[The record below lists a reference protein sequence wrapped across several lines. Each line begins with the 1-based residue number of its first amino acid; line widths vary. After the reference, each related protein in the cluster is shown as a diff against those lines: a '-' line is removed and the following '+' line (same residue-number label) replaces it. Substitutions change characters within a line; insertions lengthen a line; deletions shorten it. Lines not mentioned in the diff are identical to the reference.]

1 METIFAG
8 IYNYF
13 ARNKHVLYAVFF
25 ISLSLFAFFALRVK
39 FEEDISA
46 IIPKDKKTEKLNQ
59 VFQNSKFA
67 DKLVL
72 TVSLKDTNAI
82 QPDSLVSFADTLVAS
97 VKKNCSAYVK
107 NVHYKVDDNVTI
119 DLFQT
124 IQDHLPVFLSEKD
137 YSTIDTLIAPEK
149 IKSALEQDIQ
159 LLTSPSGIALKSV
172 IANDPTGISFI
183 ALKKLQQ
190 LQYDDN
196 FELYDNYIVSKDN
209 KHLLLFVTPVYPAG
223 NTGKNILFFNSLD
236 NVINQ
241 FQNSSYN
248 SIAVSYFGA
257 SAVSAGNALQLRK
270 DTLFTQGITIA
281 FLILFI
287 GLYFRKKRAP
297 LFILIPV
304 VYGALFSLGAVY
316 FIKGSIS
323 VIALGTGSV
332 ILGIAVNYSLH
343 VFNHYRHV
351 PDIRQ
356 VIKDLAFPLTIGSF
370 TTIGGFF
377 CLEFVKSEMLRDLGL
392 FAGFSLIGA
401 SLCSLIFL
409 PHFISN
415 KKQSVRHKSW
425 IDKVAS
431 LRPEHNQWLIGI
443 IAVFTIVFFF
453 FINRVKFEP
462 DMTRM
467 NYMNARLKKAEDE
480 LNKITA
486 YSLKS
491 VYLVAEGKTLNE
503 ALQNNEKLIHDIEQ
517 LKEENRVTNYSG
529 VSSLFLSDSLQK
541 KRISDWNNYW
551 TEDKKRTLLG
561 NLKREGVALKF
572 RESAFDNFSNLLS
585 KSYGPVNHPDLAE
598 IRKNFLD
605 DYITE
610 KPGQASVVTLLKTSA
625 ENKQAILDRFDGHPY
640 VTVLDRQY
648 LTARLTEIVN
658 DDFNR
663 IAWFTSIL
671 VFVVLLITYGRIEL
685 AMVSFIPMLISWIWI
700 LGFMGIMGIT
710 FNIINIIVSA
720 LIFGLGDDYSLFIMD
735 GLLQEYKTG
744 KKNLSSFKSSI
755 FLSAITTTAGLGVLI
770 FAKHPAL
777 RSVAFISVTG
787 ILCVVLMSNVLIP
800 FLFSL
805 LIKNRI
811 RQGYFPWT
819 VWSWCKSTFSNLYF
833 VTGSLLLTPVGI
845 ILTQLSPFGKEKGK
859 AIFHGLVS
867 KLCWSVMYIMP
878 NVKKRIIN
886 PGKEDFSK
894 PAIIVCNHQSSL
906 DTLLTTML
914 SPKLL
919 LVVNKRVW
927 SSPVFGPALRM
938 IDFYPLAEEGAENSL
953 DLIKDRISKGY
964 SFVIFPEGTRTSDG
978 TIKRFHK
985 GAFYIA
991 EKLGLDILPVILHGT
1006 GYTKSKGDLLLKDG
1020 TTTVE
1025 YLPRISSEDKN
1036 FGTTYSERAKLVNR
1050 YVRQEYEMIRE
1061 RIEQPKYFREQ
1072 LVRNYLYKGPVLEW
1086 YTRIKIRLENYYEQF
1101 HELMPKEGKLL
1112 DIGCGYGFMSY
1123 MLSFTAP
1130 KRVITAIDYDE
1141 EKIATAANCFSRNEN
1156 INFEHKDALGFQ
1168 FEKYDGIIV
1177 SDVLHYLQPNE
1188 QQMVIKRCIDSL
1200 NENGILVIRDGD
1212 KDLAERHKG
1221 TKLTEF
1227 FSTKL
1232 FSFNKTSSDGLSF
1245 LSGTFIKEMA
1255 DKNRMEF
1262 SRIDNTKHTSNI
1274 IFVLKKTQNALHAG
1288 V

>member
-1 METIFAG
+1 METIFTG

-13 ARNKHVLYAVFF
+13 TRNKAILYAVFF
-25 ISLSLFAFFALRVK
+25 ITLSAFAFFALRVQ
-39 FEEDISA
+39 FVEDISA

-67 DKLVL
+67 DKLIL
-72 TVSLKDTNAI
+72 TVSLNDTNSV
-82 QPDSLVSFADTLVAS
+82 QPDSLVSFADTLVAALD
-97 VKKNCSAYVK
+97 KNCKVYIK
-107 NVHYKVDDNVTI
+107 DIHYKVDDNITF

-124 IQDHLPVFLSEKD
+124 IQSHLPVFLSEKD
-137 YSTIDTLIAPEK
+137 YKTIDTLISPEK
-149 IKSALEQDIQ
+149 IKSTLEQDIR
-159 LLTSPSGIALKSV
+159 LLSSPSGIALKNV

-196 FELYDNYIVSKDN
+196 FELYDNYIVTKDN

-223 NTGKNILFFNSLD
+223 NTGENGLFFKSLD
-236 NVINQ
+236 SVLHQ
-241 FQNSSYN
+241 LGNSSYN
-248 SIAVSYFGA
+248 NVSVSYFGA
-257 SAVSAGNALQLRK
+257 AAVSAGNAQQLRK
-270 DTLFTQGITIA
+270 DTLFTQGITIL
-281 FLILFI
+281 FLVLFL
-287 GLYFRKKRAP
+287 GFYFRKKRAP

-304 VYGALFSLGAVY
+304 VYGALFSLAAIY

-323 VIALGTGSV
+323 VIALATGSV

-343 VFNHYRHV
+343 VFNHYRHAG
-351 PDIRQ
+351 DMKL

-392 FAGFSLIGA
+392 FAGFSLVGA

-409 PHFISN
+409 PHFILN
-415 KKQSVRHKSW
+415 KKQTVHRESW
-425 IDKVAS
+425 IDKLAS
-431 LRPEHNQWLIGI
+431 LRPEHNPWLIGM
-443 IAVFTIVFFF
+443 IAVLTLIFFL

-467 NYMNARLKKAEDE
+467 NYMNTGLKSAEDK

-491 VYLVAEGKTLNE
+491 VYLVTEGKTLEE
-503 ALQNNEKLIHDIEQ
+503 ALRNNEKLTDDIEQ
-517 LKEENRVTNYSG
+517 LKEKNKINNYSG
-529 VSSLFLSDSLQK
+529 VSSLFLSDSLQT
-541 KRISDWNNYW
+541 KRIDYWNDYW
-551 TEDKKRTLLG
+551 TEEKKQELIA
-561 NLKREGVALKF
+561 NLKREGALLKF
-572 RESAFDNFSNLLS
+572 RASAFDNFSNLLS
-585 KSYGPVNHPDLAE
+585 KNYEPVNHTAIED

-605 DYITE
+605 DHITE
-610 KPGQASVVTLLKTSA
+610 KPGKVSVVTLLKTSA
-625 ENKQAILDRFDGHPY
+625 ENKQPVIEKFDNRSD

-648 LTARLTEIVN
+648 LTTRLTEIVN
-658 DDFNR
+658 EDFNR
-663 IAWFTSIL
+663 IAWITSIF
-671 VFVVLLITYGRIEL
+671 VFLVLLITYGRIEL

-700 LGFMGIMGIT
+700 LGIMGILGIT

-744 KKNLSSFKSSI
+744 KKKLSSFKSSI
-755 FLSAITTTAGLGVLI
+755 FLSAITTVAGLGVLI

-777 RSVAFISVTG
+777 RSIAFISVTG
-787 ILCVVLMSNVLIP
+787 ILCVVLMSNILIP

-811 RQGYFPWT
+811 KQGYFPWT
-819 VWSWCKSTFSNLYF
+819 FWSWCKSTFSNLYF
-833 VTGSLLLTPVGI
+833 VTGSLLLTPIGI
-845 ILTQLSPFGKEKGK
+845 VLTRLNPFGNEKGK
-859 AIFHGLVS
+859 AVFHGLVS

-878 NVKKRIIN
+878 NVKKKIIN
-886 PGKEDFSK
+886 PTKENFSK

-906 DTLLTTML
+906 DTLLTAML

-938 IDFYPLAEEGAENSL
+938 IDFFPLAEEGAESSL
-953 DLIKDRISKGY
+953 ELIKDRVRKGY
-964 SFVIFPEGTRTSDG
+964 SFVIFPEGTRSSEG
-978 TIKRFHK
+978 TTKRFHK

-1025 YLPRISSEDKN
+1025 FKQRITPDNKSYGN
-1036 FGTTYSERAKLVNR
+1036 TYSERTKAIHR
-1050 YVRQEYEMIRE
+1050 YIKNEYEGIRK
-1061 RIEQPKYFREQ
+1061 RVEQPAYYKEQ
-1072 LVRNYLYKGPVLEW
+1072 LIRNYLFKGPVLEW
-1086 YTRIKIRLENYYEQF
+1086 YMRIKIRLENYYRQF
-1101 HELMPKEGKLL
+1101 HELMPAEGKIL

-1123 MLSFTAP
+1123 MLNFAGP
-1130 KRVITAIDYDE
+1130 KRMITAIDYDE
-1141 EKIATAANCFSRNEN
+1141 EKIATATNCFSKNER
-1156 INFEHKDALGFQ
+1156 IHFEYTDILNFH
-1168 FEKYDGIIV
+1168 FETYDGIII

-1188 QQMVIKRCIDSL
+1188 QQIVIERCIASL

-1227 FSTKL
+1227 FSTTIL
-1232 FSFNKTSSDGLSF
+1232 SFNKTSKQGLSF

-1262 SRIDNTKHTSNI
+1262 FRIDNTKRTSNI
-1274 IFVLKKTQNALHAG
+1274 IFILKKANNMGHAG

>member
-13 ARNKHVLYAVFF
+13 VRNKAVLYAVFF
-25 ISLSLFAFFALRVK
+25 ISLGLFAFFALRVK

-72 TVSLKDTNAI
+72 TLSLNDTTKTD
-82 QPDSLVSFADTLVAS
+82 PDSLVSFADTLVPALQ
-97 VKKNCSAYVK
+97 KNCSAYIK
-107 NVHYKVDDNVTI
+107 AIRYKVDDNVTF

-124 IQDHLPVFLSEKD
+124 IQEHLPVFISEKD
-137 YSTIDTLIAPEK
+137 YSTIDSLITKEK
-149 IKSALEQDIQ
+149 IKPILEQDIR
-159 LLTSPSGIALKSV
+159 LLTSPSGIALKNI

-183 ALKKLQQ
+183 AVKKLQQ

-196 FELYDNYIVSKDN
+196 FELYDNYIVTKN
-209 KHLLLFVTPVYPAG
+209 HKHLLVFVTPVYPSG
-223 NTGKNILFFNSLD
+223 NTGKNISMFKSLD
-236 NVINQ
+236 SVIAN
-241 FQNSSYN
+241 FQHSAYKSS
-248 SIAVSYFGA
+248 SVSYFGA
-257 SAVSAGNALQLRK
+257 AAVSAGNAQQLRK
-270 DTLFTQGITIA
+270 DTLFTQGITII
-281 FLILFI
+281 FLVLFI

-297 LFILIPV
+297 FFILIPV
-304 VYGALFSLGAVY
+304 IYGALFSLAAVY

-343 VFNHYRHV
+343 VFNHHRHV

-377 CLEFVKSEMLRDLGL
+377 SFEFVKSEMLRDLGL

-409 PHFISN
+409 PHFIVN
-415 KKQSVRHKSW
+415 KKQLVQQESW

-431 LRPEHNQWLIGI
+431 LRPEHNKWLIGV
-443 IAVFTIVFFF
+443 IAILTVFFFF
-453 FINRVKFEP
+453 FINRVRFEP

-467 NYMNARLKKAEDE
+467 NYMTDDLKNAEEK

-491 VYLVAEGKTLNE
+491 VYLVTEGKTLDE
-503 ALQNNEKLIHDIEQ
+503 ALRNNEKLLGDIEQ
-517 LKEENRVTNYSG
+517 LKEENKVKNYSG
-529 VSSLFLSDSLQK
+529 VSSLFLSDSLQQ
-541 KRISDWNNYW
+541 KRIEQWNSYW
-551 TEDKKRTLLG
+551 TAGKKQQLITD
-561 NLKREGVALKF
+561 LKNEGALLKF
-572 RESAFDNFSNLLS
+572 KESAFDNFSNLLN
-585 KSYGPVNHPDLAE
+585 KPYEPVDRKELDD

-610 KPGQASVVTLLKTSA
+610 KPGQASVVTLLKTSS
-625 ENKQAILDRFDGHPY
+625 ENKQAIINRFDNRSD

-648 LTARLTEIVN
+648 LTTRLTEIVI

-663 IAWFTSIL
+663 IAWITSIL

-685 AMVSFIPMLISWIWI
+685 SMVSFIPMFISWIWI
-700 LGFMGIMGIT
+700 LGIMGIMGIT

-755 FLSAITTTAGLGVLI
+755 FLSAITTIAGLGVLA

-777 RSVAFISVTG
+777 KSIAFISVTG
-787 ILCVVLMSNVLIP
+787 ILCVVLMSNILIP

-811 RQGYFPWT
+811 RQGFFPWT
-819 VWSWCKSTFSNLYF
+819 FWSWCKSTFSNLYF
-833 VTGSLLLTPVGI
+833 VIGSFLLTPIGI
-845 ILTQLSPFGKEKGK
+845 ILTKLRPLGKERGK
-859 AIFHGLVS
+859 YIFHSLVS

-886 PGKEDFSK
+886 PSKENFSK
-894 PAIIVCNHQSSL
+894 PAIVVCNHQSSL

-927 SSPVFGPALRM
+927 DSPVFGPALRM
-938 IDFYPLAEEGAENSL
+938 IDFYPLAEEGAEQSI
-953 DLIKDRISKGY
+953 DLLRERIEKGY
-964 SFVIFPEGTRTSDG
+964 SIVIFPEGTRTSDG

-1006 GYTKSKGDLLLKDG
+1006 GYTKSKGDMLLKDG

-1025 YLPRISSEDKN
+1025 FLPRIHQGDKSFGSS
-1036 FGTTYSERAKLVNR
+1036 YSEKTKAVNR
-1050 YVRQEYEMIRE
+1050 YVRNEYDKIKKQTETTH
-1061 RIEQPKYFREQ
+1061 YFKEQ
-1072 LVRNYLYKGPVLEW
+1072 LIRNYLYKDPVLEW
-1086 YTRIKIRLENYYEQF
+1086 YMRVKIKMENYYQQF
-1101 HELMPKEGKLL
+1101 HELMPEEGELL
-1112 DIGCGYGFMSY
+1112 DIGCGYGFMPY
-1123 MLSFTAP
+1123 MLNFCGP

-1141 EKIATAANCFSRNEN
+1141 EKIATAANCFSKNER
-1156 INFEHKDALGFQ
+1156 INFTCADVMNFTMKN
-1168 FEKYDGIIV
+1168 YDGIII
-1177 SDVLHYLQPNE
+1177 SDVLHYLQPEE
-1188 QQMVIKRCIDSL
+1188 QQTVIERCIASL

-1212 KDLAERHKG
+1212 KDLEERHKG

-1227 FSTKL
+1227 FSTRL
-1232 FSFNKTSSDGLSF
+1232 FSFNKTTEQGLSF
-1245 LSGTFIKEMA
+1245 LSGTFVKHMA
-1255 DKNRMEF
+1255 EKHGMLFE
-1262 SRIDNTKHTSNI
+1262 RIDNTKRTSNI
-1274 IFVLKKTQNALHAG
+1274 IFVLKKTQH
-1288 V
+1288 